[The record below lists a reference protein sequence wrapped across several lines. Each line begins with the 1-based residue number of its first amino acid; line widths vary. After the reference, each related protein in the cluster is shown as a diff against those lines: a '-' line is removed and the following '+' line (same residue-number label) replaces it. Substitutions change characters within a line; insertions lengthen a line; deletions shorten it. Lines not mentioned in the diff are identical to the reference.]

1 MLIDWFTFIA
11 QIINFL
17 ILVLLLRRFLYG
29 PIMNAMAERER
40 KIADRLTQAEEQRTA
55 AATEIEAYRQKNVNF
70 EQERE
75 QLIRDAQTEV
85 ADRRK
90 AWLQEARTEVN
101 DMRTYW
107 QKALAEEKESFLQ
120 MVRQQAGQQTY
131 QVIRRALTDLADAD
145 LEAQIVQVFL
155 ARLAALPD
163 ADIRAIREALQADR
177 AALTLNSGFELD
189 TTQRQTLRNA
199 ILSQFGAGQ
208 AIQVRMNP
216 ELICGLELAAPGHKV
231 AWSLASY
238 LDELEEALMAA
249 LVNISVETAVESVET
264 VETVETVEE
273 PLDG

>member
-1 MLIDWFTFIA
+1 VLIDWFTFIA

-40 KIADRLTQAEEQRTA
+40 KIADRLTQAEEQRA
-55 AATEIEAYRQKNVNF
+55 AAAAEIETYRQKNVNF

-85 ADRRK
+85 SDRRK

-101 DMRTYW
+101 DTRTYW

-249 LVNISVETAVESVET
+249 LVNISVETAVESVES
-264 VETVETVEE
+264 VEE

>member
-1 MLIDWFTFIA
+1 MLIDWFTFFA
-11 QIINFL
+11 QIVNFL

-55 AATEIEAYRQKNVNF
+55 AAAEIEAYRRKNAHF
-70 EQERE
+70 DQERE
-75 QLIRDAQTEV
+75 ELMRDAQTEV
-85 ADRRK
+85 ANRQQ

-101 DMRTYW
+101 DMRTHW
-107 QKALAEEKESFLQ
+107 QKTLAEEKESFLQ
-120 MVRQQAGQQTY
+120 MVRRQTGQQTY

-145 LEAQIVQVFL
+145 LEARIVQVFL
-155 ARLAALPD
+155 ARLAALPH
-163 ADIRAIREALQADR
+163 ADIRAIRETLQADR

-189 TTQRQTLRNA
+189 ATQRQTLRNA

-208 AIQVRMNP
+208 AIQVRTNP
-216 ELICGLELAAPGHKV
+216 DLICGLELAAPGHKV

-249 LVNISVETAVESVET
+249 LVNIPAVEAI
-264 VETVETVEE
+264 EE
-273 PLDG
+273 HLDG

>member
-1 MLIDWFTFIA
+1 MLIDWFTFFA
-11 QIINFL
+11 QIVNFL

-40 KIADRLTQAEEQRTA
+40 KIADRLNQAEEQRTA
-55 AATEIEAYRQKNVNF
+55 AITEIEAYRQKNVNF

-75 QLIRDAQTEV
+75 QLMRDAQTEV
-85 ADRRK
+85 SDRRK
-90 AWLQEARTEVN
+90 AWLQETRAEVN
-101 DMRTYW
+101 EMRTYW

-189 TTQRQTLRNA
+189 AAQRQTLRNA
-199 ILSQFGAGQ
+199 ILGLFGAGQ
-208 AIQVRMNP
+208 AVQIRMEP
-216 ELICGLELAAPGHKV
+216 DLICGLELAAPGHKV

-238 LDELEEALMAA
+238 LDELEEALMAVLA
-249 LVNISVETAVESVET
+249 NIPAAAA
-264 VETVETVEE
+264 VEE
-273 PLDG
+273 PLNG